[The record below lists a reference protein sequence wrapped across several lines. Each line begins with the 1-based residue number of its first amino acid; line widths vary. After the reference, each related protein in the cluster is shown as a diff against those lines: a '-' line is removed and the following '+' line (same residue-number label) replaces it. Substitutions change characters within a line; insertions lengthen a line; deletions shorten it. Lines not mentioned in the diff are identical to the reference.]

1 MARQKIRVLL
11 ADDSTRFRGAL
22 AGFLREFDDIEIV
35 GEASDGRLTIELTRR
50 LVPDVVTMDVDM
62 PGLNGI
68 EATRIIHSEFPQ
80 VRIIALSVS
89 DASMFG
95 DTMQKAGAVGF
106 ISKSTTSDT
115 LIEAIRN
122 AANAATSIRPASRR
136 QKRHAGQ
143 TSELTGAAPKK

>member
-22 AGFLREFDDIEIV
+22 AGFLRGFDDIEIV

-50 LVPDVVTMDVDM
+50 LVPDIVIMDVNM

-80 VRIIALSVS
+80 VRIIALSIS
-89 DASMFG
+89 DASMYG

-106 ISKSTTSDT
+106 INKSTHTDT

-122 AANAATSIRPASRR
+122 AADAATFIRPTLRR
-136 QKRHAGQ
+136 QKRRLGAPRS
-143 TSELTGAAPKK
+143 SEYE